1 MDEPTVFGPRFTEVV
16 TDTDL
21 RYEELPVR
29 VRRRLAVRSLLRS
42 LLVSV
47 AIVVGYFLLPM
58 RNLTAASG
66 LGLVIGLVVVA
77 LLIAWQLRAITRSPY
92 PRIRAIGALA
102 TSVPLFLVIFAT
114 TYHLMGATQPESFS
128 EPMSRMDAAYF
139 TVTVFTTV
147 GFGDIVATSEPAR
160 TVVTVQ
166 MIGNLV
172 MVGLVARAL
181 FGAVQT
187 NISRRKE

>member
-1 MDEPTVFGPRFTEVV
+1 MDEPTVSGPRFTEGV

-29 VRRRLAVRSLLRS
+29 VRRRLAVTSLLRS
-42 LLVSV
+42 VLVSV
-47 AIVVGYFLLPM
+47 AIVVGYFVLPM
-58 RNLTAASG
+58 SRLSGASG
-66 LGLVIGLVVVA
+66 VGLVIGLVVVA
-77 LLIAWQLRAITRSPY
+77 LLLGWQLRAITRSPY
-92 PRIRAIGALA
+92 PRIRAIGALV

-114 TYHLMGATQPESFS
+114 TYHLMGANQPGSFS
-128 EPMSRMDAAYF
+128 EPMDRLDAAYF
-139 TVTVFTTV
+139 TVTVFATV
-147 GFGDIVATSEPAR
+147 GFGDIVATSQAAR

-187 NISRRKE
+187 NISHRKV

>member
-1 MDEPTVFGPRFTEVV
+1 V

-21 RYEELPVR
+21 SYQELPAR
-29 VRRRLAVRSLLRS
+29 VRRRLAVGSLLRS

-58 RNLTAASG
+58 RGLSNTEG
-66 LGLVIGLVVVA
+66 LGLVIGLAVLA
-77 LLIAWQLRAITRSPY
+77 LLVAWQLRGIVRSQY

-114 TYHLMGATQPESFS
+114 TYYLMGAAQPESFS
-128 EPMSRMDAAYF
+128 EPMSRLDSAYF
-139 TVTVFTTV
+139 TVTVFATV
-147 GFGDIVATSEPAR
+147 GFGDIVATTETAR
-160 TVVTVQ
+160 TVTTVQ

-187 NISRRKE
+187 NISRREG

>member
-1 MDEPTVFGPRFTEVV
+1 MFGPRFTEGV

-114 TYHLMGATQPESFS
+114 TYNLMGATQPGSFS
-128 EPMSRMDAAYF
+128 EPMSRLDAAYF
-139 TVTVFTTV
+139 TVTVFATV